1 MGELFPV
8 IRKPKYQKYDL
19 ISSPVIFKTTNIFES
34 QKLTEAILSGELKRN
49 PINYRLKN
57 TADRRL
63 ELKDLL
69 H

>member
-34 QKLTEAILSGELKRN
+34 QKLRVAILSVEFK
-49 PINYRLKN
+49 KK
-57 TADRRL
+57 AV
-63 ELKDLL
+63 
-69 H
+69 